1 MKHSKLEKYFNQ
13 KAEVQIVDDT
23 GKVFCLGH
31 FPDHDRLFE
40 MAEYDLTD
48 NAPTANVSPVKHVHW
63 ISTKY
68 KCSEC
73 GVIVWGNDFNFC
85 PNCGATMLKEGET

>member
-23 GKVFCLGH
+23 GKIFCLGH

-48 NAPTANVSPVKHVHW
+48 NAPTANVSPVKHGH
-63 ISTKY
+63 
-68 KCSEC
+68 
-73 GVIVWGNDFNFC
+73 
-85 PNCGATMLKEGET
+85 